1 VSEPT
6 CTFHHPELLWVGAV
20 LHLRGAHV
28 VYDVHEDVPKQILSK
43 PWIARWARPARLA
56 GGHARRAGRRTA
68 HRRHRGRD
76 ADRRPQVPP
85 GKTGVVQNFPEASFA
100 QADGAGAPPAER
112 AEAFVYAGGL
122 MEVQGAREMAQ
133 AFALLPPG
141 MTGTIAGTFHPP
153 ALEREIAAMP
163 GWRRVRYLGQVPRA
177 DVVQA
182 MTRARAGIVLNH
194 PTPNYVDAYPTK
206 MFEYMAR
213 ATGRVLGLPAVGRD
227 RRRRRLRDR
236 GRPTRPSSYRR
247 RNPDVSEDPERARR
261 LGRKGRRAIAERYN
275 WETELRRLD
284 MLYRRL
290 A

>member
-1 VSEPT
+1 
-6 CTFHHPELLWVGAV
+6 
-20 LHLRGAHV
+20 
-28 VYDVHEDVPKQILSK
+28 
-43 PWIARWARPARLA
+43 
-56 GGHARRAGRRTA
+56 
-68 HRRHRGRD
+68 
-76 ADRRPQVPP
+76 
-85 GKTGVVQNFPEASFA
+85 
-100 QADGAGAPPAER
+100 
-112 AEAFVYAGGL
+112 

-213 ATGRVLGLPAVGRD
+213 ATGRVLGLPAAGRD

-236 GRPTRPSSYRR
+236 GRPTQPSSNRR

-261 LGRKGRRAIAERYN
+261 LGRKGRRTIAERYN
-275 WETELRRLD
+275 WEADLRRLD
-284 MLYRRL
+284 MLCRSGDAAVAAR
-290 A
+290 

>member
-1 VSEPT
+1 VDRA
-6 CTFHHPELLWVGAV
+6 G
-20 LHLRGAHV
+20 
-28 VYDVHEDVPKQILSK
+28 
-43 PWIARWARPARLA
+43 ARPARLA

-100 QADGAGAPPAER
+100 QADGAGAPAAER

-153 ALEREIAAMP
+153 ELEREIAAMP

-182 MTRARAGIVLNH
+182 MTRAGRHRAE
-194 PTPNYVDAYPTK
+194 PPDAQ
-206 MFEYMAR
+206 
-213 ATGRVLGLPAVGRD
+213 L
-227 RRRRRLRDR
+227 RRRLPDEDVRIYGAGYRSCARTSRCGPRSSEAPTAGSRSTHATLKLSPTQSGRER
-236 GRPTRPSSYRR
+236 GPGAGPPAR
-247 RNPDVSEDPERARR
+247 SEGAAGD
-261 LGRKGRRAIAERYN
+261 RRAIQLGDGVAQARHALPQ
-275 WETELRRLD
+275 TRVTPPSRRAD
-284 MLYRRL
+284 SCISRAVGYSVRVS
-290 A
+290 